1 MYWHKEIRM
10 KIFLG
15 LLVLV
20 TAGITAQ
27 AQEAKVVTETM
38 ARSESVVK
46 NSPFSAEAISESVQ
60 TLADG
65 NRIVHSSTTKLYRNS
80 EGRLRREMLN
90 GSGGILGTSFS
101 YGTGVT
107 ITDPVGGNMYLLNDK
122 LKIAE
127 QSLLRAT
134 TVMPQIKAAAAL
146 SDEQRVAIEKM
157 RSEGGSRTPMT
168 DEQRAAIE
176 KLTSEMKAI
185 AP

>member
-65 NRIVHSSTTKLYRNS
+65 NRIVHSSTSKLYRNS
-80 EGRLRREMLN
+80 EGRFRRELTN
-90 GSGGILGTSFS
+90 GSGALLASTFS
-101 YGTGVT
+101 YSPSIT
-107 ITDPVGGNMYLLNDK
+107 ILDPVGGHSYLLDEK
-122 LKIAE
+122 LKTAQE
-127 QSLLRAT
+127 ALLK
-134 TVMPQIKAAAAL
+134 VQP
-146 SDEQRVAIEKM
+146 
-157 RSEGGSRTPMT
+157 
-168 DEQRAAIE
+168 
-176 KLTSEMKAI
+176 
-185 AP
+185 